1 MFYCISDIRIF
12 KSKTRFPI
20 KSTQCCQGLD
30 CSQCPYFSVRWSRRS
45 ASGGYLD
52 RLSIYKGGGARLV
65 AGFAELVE
73 FLEYAASLRMIQ
85 FKAKKR
91 LIRQDNGETALH
103 RAAKGSHPSSLNS
116 IVLSPVWIPSPSLR
130 LHTGPGLQTK
140 TLAHEDVPC
149 AKSHMTW
156 KIVMPTRKSPWNKG
170 SPSYR
175 RKRSVMLVTAR
186 IISRRTAQKREHVRN
201 AKGHTPLYSI

>member
-156 KIVMPTRKSPWNKG
+156 KIVMPTRTSPWNKG

-175 RKRSVMLVTAR
+175 KKRSVMLITAKIVFRR
-186 IISRRTAQKREHVRN
+186 IAQKREHARN

>member
-1 MFYCISDIRIF
+1 MVEKERFRRPSWPTINLQTRRSTVGCGLRRTSRIIRI
-12 KSKTRFPI
+12 
-20 KSTQCCQGLD
+20 CCE
-30 CSQCPYFSVRWSRRS
+30 S
-45 ASGGYLD
+45 AND
-52 RLSIYKGGGARLV
+52 PV
-65 AGFAELVE
+65 F
-73 FLEYAASLRMIQ
+73 M
-85 FKAKKR
+85 AKKR

-156 KIVMPTRKSPWNKG
+156 KIVMPTRTSPWNKG

-175 RKRSVMLVTAR
+175 KKRSVMLITAKIVFRR
-186 IISRRTAQKREHVRN
+186 IAQKREHARN